1 MYWFRLTLV
10 LHPHMCRLIVLSKT
24 MVAVHCCKEKKCR
37 NRMLH
42 HVLFL
47 HRFSSS
53 FSASWAKCTNILHV
67 HTTLYSWFILG
78 CTHMFHIPFWG
89 IGTINCMT
97 IKCYLNTR
105 IQIRVRFRQHVSEFE
120 CHFPGPM
127 LLLSCLDSLESVRNS
142 CSCSRM
148 WWDVIDTSNST
159 TVSYH
164 SRMQPLVWMFG
175 RLYIIMVC
183 IEQVLLGLN
192 GVYYERAWSCL
203 LLTNLSGYYVAKL
216 VCSSS
221 L

>member
-105 IQIRVRFRQHVSEFE
+105 IQIWIRFRQHVSKFE

-127 LLLSCLDSLESVRNS
+127 HLLSC
-142 CSCSRM
+142 
-148 WWDVIDTSNST
+148 W
-159 TVSYH
+159 TVSSQSETRVCVQECDENEMLLAH
-164 SRMQPLVWMFG
+164 QIQPQLVT
-175 RLYIIMVC
+175 IV
-183 IEQVLLGLN
+183 
-192 GVYYERAWSCL
+192 ER
-203 LLTNLSGYYVAKL
+203 NL
-216 VCSSS
+216 
-221 L
+221 